1 MTAQREARLKPE
13 FAEIYPG
20 LEAGVWYPAGRVA
33 EYFLSRPDEIPS
45 ATTELTNR
53 VLDERHFEFRGGPT
67 SGGGQLRQTL
77 GPSRKASS

>member
-53 VLDERHFEFRGGPT
+53 VLDERHFEFRGGPST
-67 SGGGQLRQTL
+67 AGDQLRQTL
-77 GPSRKASS
+77 GSRRKTSS

>member
-20 LEAGVWYPAGRVA
+20 LEAGIWYPAGRIA

-53 VLDERHFEFRGGPT
+53 VLDERHFEFRGGPST
-67 SGGGQLRQTL
+67 GSDQLRKTV
-77 GPSRKASS
+77 GPRLKNTP